1 MNLLDSVEELKGIGP
16 KTAAMLQK
24 YGIRTIRDFFY
35 NLPRAYDNYQMA
47 STIAEIRPG
56 KVVVKGK
63 IENLSSRRAQRRNMS
78 IVEGTIRDNTGTV
91 RVVWFNQSYR
101 MKQFS
106 PEKEYYFTGI
116 YELRN
121 GRYGLT
127 SPSTAGVHEV
137 ETSDSLTPVYVAHG
151 ALNSAHFY
159 RLINESRDRF
169 AEIPDLLPTV
179 ESGAR
184 RDALFNIHFPE
195 SLEMAERA
203 REYLAYEELFKLIL
217 AGRLNKNENQKLQA
231 ESVPFSLERIQRF
244 LARLP
249 FKLTDAQRKASWEI
263 FQDMEKTTPMNRLL
277 QGDVGSGKTMV
288 AAMAAYEVAVNGG
301 QVALLAPTAI
311 LAMQHYE
318 GLSSLLQPLGIQT
331 ALLVGA
337 TKQKSELKTKIK
349 NGEIKFVI
357 GTHALL
363 TDDTEFK
370 NLNLVIIDEQHRF
383 GVEQRQKLML
393 KSPEARAPHLLAM
406 TATPIPRSLQLT
418 IFGDLNVS
426 ILGEMPK
433 GRQPIET
440 SIIKEIESRE
450 KLYPMIYDTVK
461 AGQQVY
467 WICKAIDD
475 NPRMETTSVKA
486 RTAKLKRDFPKAR
499 IEFLHGRMKQA
510 EKDEI
515 MGKFASHEIDILVST
530 TVVEVG
536 VNVPNATLIVIEDAE
551 QYGLAQLHQL
561 RGRVGRG
568 DKKSYC
574 FLMTAGEA
582 TPSQRLRELRK
593 STDGFYLAEVDL
605 KLRGP
610 GEIYGALQHGAL
622 DLKIASF
629 SDTKIIKRARDD
641 VDKILQ
647 NPDDMVKYKELMAEI
662 RDYQQITTL
671 N

>member
-24 YGIRTIRDFFY
+24 YGIKTIRDFFY
-35 NLPRAYDNYQMA
+35 NLPRTYDNYQMA

-63 IENLSSRRAQRRNMS
+63 IEKLSSRRAQRRNMS

-106 PEKEYYFTGI
+106 PDKEYYFTGI

-159 RLINESRDRF
+159 RLVNESRDRF

-318 GLSSLLQPLGIQT
+318 GLSNLLQPLGIQT

-337 TKQKSELKTKIK
+337 TKQKAELKTKIK

>member
-24 YGIRTIRDFFY
+24 YGIKTIRDFFY
-35 NLPRAYDNYQMA
+35 NLPRTYDNYQMA
-47 STIAEIRPG
+47 STIAEICPG

-63 IENLSSRRAQRRNMS
+63 IEKLSSRRAQRRNMS

-106 PEKEYYFTGI
+106 PDKEYYFTGI

-159 RLINESRDRF
+159 RLVNESRDRF

-318 GLSSLLQPLGIQT
+318 GLSNLLQPLGIQT

-337 TKQKSELKTKIK
+337 TKQKAELKTKIK

>member
-35 NLPRAYDNYQMA
+35 NLPRTYDNYQMA

-63 IENLSSRRAQRRNMS
+63 IEKLSSRRAQRRNMS